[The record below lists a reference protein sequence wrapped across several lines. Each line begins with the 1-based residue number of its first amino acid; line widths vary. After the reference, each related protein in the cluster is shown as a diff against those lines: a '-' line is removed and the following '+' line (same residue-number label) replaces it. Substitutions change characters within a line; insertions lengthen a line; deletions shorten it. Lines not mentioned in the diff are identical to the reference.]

1 MEKLL
6 KIQFCFFFY
15 SNHCEN
21 IASLVVAKGVAKEK
35 NVLDNG
41 QTNNI
46 STRVTLEKMCKI

>member
-6 KIQFCFFFY
+6 KIKFSIFFH
-15 SNHCEN
+15 SNQCEN
-21 IASLVVAKGVAKEK
+21 KEK

-46 STRVTLEKMCKI
+46 FTRDIMEKMYKI

>member
-6 KIQFCFFFY
+6 KIKFCIFSY
-15 SNHCEN
+15 SDPCEN

-46 STRVTLEKMCKI
+46 SIRVTMEKMYKI